1 MGYVDNLLLTL
12 TFYPHINNILLT
24 LIVDNFISL
33 YKNVSNVD
41 NLILTCIYLGFFVNK
56 NVDNYFNKIYS
67 FNFEKNVLQYN

>member
-24 LIVDNFISL
+24 LIVDNLVSL
-33 YKNVSNVD
+33 FKFVSNVD
-41 NLILTCIYLGFFVNK
+41 NYILASIYLGKIVDK